1 MKPLPNKGEN
11 VKERDYLYSP
21 WRLQYVAGA
30 KEPGCV
36 LCRHK
41 DSTKDEAH
49 LIIARYKLCYVMLN
63 LYPYNN
69 GHIMVVPYEHRSS
82 LLDLDAATRAELMEV
97 ISHSE
102 GILRELYRCD
112 GLNIGL
118 NLGKA
123 AGAGIDEHLH
133 FHLVPRWQGD
143 ANFLSVVSGE
153 RVIPESI
160 EAAYS
165 RLREAF
171 SNCRLYKD

>member
-1 MKPLPNKGEN
+1 M
-11 VKERDYLYSP
+11 KERDYLYSP
-21 WRLQYVAGA
+21 WRLEYVAGN

-41 DSTKDEAH
+41 DESKDEAH
-49 LIIARYKLCYVMLN
+49 LIIARFKHCYVMLN

-69 GHIMVVPYEHRSS
+69 GHIMVVPYAHHSS
-82 LLDLDAATRAELMEV
+82 LPALDEPTRAELMEV
-97 ISHSE
+97 ISLSE
-102 GILRELYRCD
+102 SVLRQLYRCD

-153 RVIPESI
+153 RVIPESL

-171 SNCRLYKD
+171 LNYKLYKD